1 MHEHEKG
8 AAPGAAAA
16 ASCSAPLGCLGRG
29 RAPSH
34 PSVAAQAVS
43 AACRAAVLTGHSE
56 LCVLIEV

>member
-1 MHEHEKG
+1 MSMRKG
-8 AAPGAAAA
+8 QLQELLLLPAAR
-16 ASCSAPLGCLGRG
+16 PLRGCLGRG